1 MFLRVLCGKSIHAL
15 FSRFRK
21 CRCTTARCLGDLSI
35 NHGICFG
42 QQAVDEKSNEITAVP
57 KLLDLIRVNG
67 AVISLDALHC
77 QRKTAQCIVD
87 KGGDYVIPVKGN
99 QLKLAVIN

>member
-1 MFLRVLCGKSIHAL
+1 MR
-15 FSRFRK
+15 SRMRLP
-21 CRCTTARCLGDLSI
+21 RC
-35 NHGICFG
+35 
-42 QQAVDEKSNEITAVP
+42 P